1 MGFEDLFVDC
11 PTQPVRKSVFERL
24 AKDSRLQHSEDVK
37 KGVSFASIVGSKV
50 SDSLSFFPL
59 EDKVQ
64 SRIHIPMHLAKEAM
78 KTHNATLFGY
88 FLGARIPFP
97 VVQNYIKTAWGK
109 YGLTNSMMNN
119 SGVFFFK
126 FNDVGGCNQVVEQGP
141 LMIRGVPLFVAHWDP
156 TKGLSKPLHTT
167 CPLWIK
173 LHNIPLVAFNK
184 EGISRIA
191 SALGVPKQM
200 DACTASMCDKSWG
213 RPSFAKVPVEVW
225 SVGELKKELEVV
237 IPDLNGGDE
246 SKVMIRV
253 EYIWEPSQC
262 SHCLVFG
269 HKISSCAK
277 AVASQQKQKKI
288 TKVMDE
294 EGFVTVER
302 KQWRPKTV
310 DKPSSS
316 GTKDDGGIVDVSVKD
331 VHNTTVDDALVAAD
345 SGSRV
350 EVPSVELENRMEEP
364 VSVEAPVPVEVV
376 SVVPKPTKPDESKS
390 IDRGKGVQNSKQTQT
405 FVKPLDIP
413 VRSIL
418 KNPNRFTVLDQEGV
432 TGVEGENEMLVANQR
447 EVLLLSFLVV
457 VFQNLVIMVKLTWN
471 IRGLNT
477 SSKQAEV
484 RDLIKE
490 KGVNICA
497 LLETH
502 VKGEVLPNVCSRVF
516 GRWNWV
522 SNQTVSQ
529 YGTRIIVAWDE
540 AAFDIM
546 LLELDSQFMN
556 CEIKVRGSNSA
567 FFATFIYG
575 ANQGSVR
582 HLLWSGVRRFRA
594 IIGDKPWVVAGD
606 FNALSFPHD
615 ALGGSSRRNSDMAD
629 FASFVDDVEIFD
641 MRYTGVHHTWCQ
653 KPNQEAGLRRKL
665 DRVMANTTFTS
676 LFANASVV
684 FLPRGISDHS
694 PSLVTFSCGVKKR
707 KRGFKF
713 DNFLIENP
721 RFFQIVNDGWNTHV
735 DGNFMFRVTSK
746 LKLLKKPLAN
756 LRNTYGDLSLR
767 VKKAK
772 HELDVIQLACDLD
785 PFNMVLRDDLLA
797 TRMAYNQARLDEEV
811 AAMQRAKVKWLKE
824 GDSNTRYFH
833 MAIKEKRHSQ
843 QIHSIRD
850 MSGVYVHDEEVPK
863 AFLDHL
869 KSIIGT
875 SDASIDPQI
884 PDGIITHSLSFEEA
898 NHMIRPFTDED
909 VRNAMFSIGNEKAP
923 GPDGFSAKFFKAT
936 WNTIGK
942 DVSIAIHNFF
952 YRSHLVGELNHT
964 LLCLLPKS
972 PNASTVSD
980 FRPIACCKVLYK
992 CISKMLVER
1001 IKPALDGLVSR
1012 TQSAFIPGRR
1022 IVDNILMAHE
1032 LVVGYQLN
1040 VGQPRCAF
1048 KIDIRKAYDMVSWD
1062 FLFNMLKGFG
1072 FHIALIR
1079 WLKEMIATPSF
1090 SISLNG
1096 EVSGFFKGARGIRQ
1110 GDPLSPYLFTLVME
1124 GFSLLFKRCIAEAA
1138 DFGYHNGCAELDIT
1152 HLCFADDLFVF
1163 TYGDVNSVEVL
1174 KKALFLFAKHSG
1186 VPLSPV
1192 TLKVADYGILISKVK
1207 SRIGNWKAKF
1217 LSFGGRKQL
1226 VVSVLQSLQLYW
1238 MAIFLFPSA
1247 VVHSLEALFRDFL
1260 WAHGNLSRGKCKVAW
1275 DLVCRPLKNGGLG
1288 FKRLATWNRALLV
1301 KHLWDIATRCDN
1313 PPLPTSDLAVADTIS
1328 DGSATDISDES
1339 ATEGFQR
1346 RISDGQ
1352 ASATDQRRA
1361 SVSDG
1366 SATDTCQRRISDGH
1380 VSATDQRRTR
1390 VSDGSATNTCQRRIS
1405 DGHVSATDQR
1415 RIHLA
1420 TEFPSLIRR

>member
-11 PTQPVRKSVFERL
+11 PIQPVRKSVFDRL

-97 VVQNYIKTAWGK
+97 VVQNYVKTAWGK

-167 CPLWIK
+167 CPLWTK

-213 RPSFAKVPVEVW
+213 GPSFAKVLVEVW

-262 SHCLVFG
+262 SPCLVFG
-269 HKISSCAK
+269 HKLSSCAK
-277 AVASQQKQKKI
+277 AVASQQKQKKS
-288 TKVMDE
+288 TKVMDD

-302 KQWRPKTV
+302 RQWRPKTV

-316 GTKDDGGIVDVSVKD
+316 GTKDDGGIVDVTKD
-331 VHNTTVDDALVAAD
+331 VQTTTVVDALVSAD

-350 EVPSVELENRMEEP
+350 EEPLADTGNRMEEP
-364 VSVEAPVPVEVV
+364 VIVEAPTHVEVG
-376 SVVPKPTKPDESKS
+376 SVVPKYTKPDESKI
-390 IDRGKGVQNSKQTQT
+390 IDRGKGAQNLKQAQT

-413 VRSIL
+413 
-418 KNPNRFTVLDQEGV
+418 NPNRFTVLEQEGV
-432 TGVEGENEMLVANQR
+432 TGAEGGKRDAGSKPKRSSPTQLPGGGIPKPRNN
-447 EVLLLSFLVV
+447 
-457 VFQNLVIMVKLTWN
+457 
-471 IRGLNT
+471 GLNT

-490 KGVNICA
+490 KGINICA

-516 GRWNWV
+516 GRLTGV
-522 SNQTVSQ
+522 SNQTLSQ
-529 YGTRIIVAWDE
+529 HGTRIIVAWDK

-546 LLELDSQFMN
+546 LLESDSQFMN
-556 CEIKVRGSNSA
+556 CEIKVRGSHSA
-567 FFATFIYG
+567 FFVTFVYG

-606 FNALSFPHD
+606 FNTLLFPHD

-641 MRYTGVHHTWCQ
+641 MRYTGVQHTWCQ
-653 KPNQEAGLRRKL
+653 KPKEEAGVRRKL

-676 LFANASVV
+676 VFANASVT

-694 PSLVTFSCGVKKR
+694 PSLLTFSCGVKKR

-721 RFFQIVNDGWNTHV
+721 RFFQIVNDGWTTHV

-797 TRMAYNQARLDEEV
+797 IRLAYNQARLDEEL

-824 GDSNTRYFH
+824 GDSNTRFLY
-833 MAIKEKRHSQ
+833 MVIKEKRHSQ

-884 PDGIITHSLSFEEA
+884 PEGIITQSLSFEEA
-898 NHMIRPFTDED
+898 NHMIRPFTNED
-909 VRNAMFSIGNEKAP
+909 VWDAMFSIGNEKAP

-936 WNTIGK
+936 WKTIGK
-942 DVSIAIHNFF
+942 DVSIVVHNFF
-952 YRSHLVGELNHT
+952 YMSHLAGELNHT

-972 PNASTVSD
+972 TNASTVSD
-980 FRPIACCKVLYK
+980 FRPIACCTVLYK
-992 CISKMLVER
+992 CISKMLVNHIE
-1001 IKPALDGLVSR
+1001 PALDGLVSR

-1022 IVDNILMAHE
+1022 IMDNILMAHE
-1032 LVVGYQLN
+1032 LVVGYHLN

-1048 KIDIRKAYDMVSWD
+1048 KIDIRKAYNMVSWD
-1062 FLFNMLKGFG
+1062 FLFNMLAGFG
-1072 FHIALIR
+1072 FHMALIC

-1110 GDPLSPYLFTLVME
+1110 GDPCRVQNRIVSE
-1124 GFSLLFKRCIAEAA
+1124 
-1138 DFGYHNGCAELDIT
+1138 IT
-1152 HLCFADDLFVF
+1152 RWC
-1163 TYGDVNSVEVL
+1163 
-1174 KKALFLFAKHSG
+1174 
-1186 VPLSPV
+1186 
-1192 TLKVADYGILISKVK
+1192 
-1207 SRIGNWKAKF
+1207 
-1217 LSFGGRKQL
+1217 
-1226 VVSVLQSLQLYW
+1226 
-1238 MAIFLFPSA
+1238 
-1247 VVHSLEALFRDFL
+1247 
-1260 WAHGNLSRGKCKVAW
+1260 
-1275 DLVCRPLKNGGLG
+1275 
-1288 FKRLATWNRALLV
+1288 
-1301 KHLWDIATRCDN
+1301 
-1313 PPLPTSDLAVADTIS
+1313 
-1328 DGSATDISDES
+1328 
-1339 ATEGFQR
+1339 
-1346 RISDGQ
+1346 
-1352 ASATDQRRA
+1352 
-1361 SVSDG
+1361 
-1366 SATDTCQRRISDGH
+1366 
-1380 VSATDQRRTR
+1380 
-1390 VSDGSATNTCQRRIS
+1390 
-1405 DGHVSATDQR
+1405 
-1415 RIHLA
+1415 
-1420 TEFPSLIRR
+1420 